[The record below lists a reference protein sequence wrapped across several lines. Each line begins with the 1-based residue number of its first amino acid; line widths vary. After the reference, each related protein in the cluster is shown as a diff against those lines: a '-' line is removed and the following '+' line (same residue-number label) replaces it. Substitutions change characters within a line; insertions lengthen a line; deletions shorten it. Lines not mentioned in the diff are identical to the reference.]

1 MSRVFRLGRGTLLSF
16 AGLLV
21 GVVGLLVQWAADAA
35 RFADAQD
42 SFGVAFPPGILFVV
56 GCGVLMLL
64 TSRWW
69 WHPVFAV
76 LIAFWIVVMGTVADQ
91 LPPNLVSHNPGTVA
105 GNVIMAAGLL
115 FGAVAGVHAMVTGF
129 RERRRRIR
137 GSAGRLPG
145 RSS

>member
-1 MSRVFRLGRGTLLSF
+1 MSRTFPLGRSTLLSL

-21 GVVGLLVQWAADAA
+21 GIVGLLVQWVADPSRFGAAQG
-35 RFADAQD
+35 F
-42 SFGVAFPPGILFVV
+42 FGVPFPPGILFVV

-64 TSRWW
+64 TGRWW
-69 WHPVFAV
+69 WHPIFAV

-129 RERRRRIR
+129 RGRRRRIR